1 MKNIF
6 YFFIMFFLAKQ
17 SLALSLQE
25 AYDIYNKSTQGKA
38 AILLYTDG
46 FIKGY
51 AKGYTWKMIRTE
63 KNDVNTIAEEYEK
76 CFLKSKEEKLLK
88 DAFSYLKNPKTKPDT
103 SLDVFLTAALAGKEF
118 VCSLQRM
125 QKAIKE
131 TEAKNKEKTL
141 IKSMLQKE

>member
-88 DAFSYLKNPKTKPDT
+88 DAFSYLKNPKTF
-103 SLDVFLTAALAGKEF
+103 SGCIFNCGS
-118 VCSLQRM
+118 CRQRICM
-125 QKAIKE
+125 FSS
-131 TEAKNKEKTL
+131 KNAE
-141 IKSMLQKE
+141 SY